1 MQWDEVG
8 EEASEHAA
16 VWHIYN
22 DEAAKT
28 DAATTD
34 GFNRGIDVLLVFV
47 RILII
52 PAARKKTYWFI
63 WTVDGIVL
71 RGLDHVHHPIV
82 PADATRRR

>member
-1 MQWDEVG
+1 MLNLSPTLTAANSPGRFPPESETTSLLANGQAMPWDEVG

-47 RILII
+47 R
-52 PAARKKTYWFI
+52 
-63 WTVDGIVL
+63 
-71 RGLDHVHHPIV
+71 V
-82 PADATRRR
+82 PAIAAS